1 MSEPISFSSTAERET
16 AKLYV
21 PPRVRCKQGHE
32 VEYYESLLP
41 TITGGTLIDVGPICP
56 MCLAVYLRE
65 HFGMES
71 VNAADKGGPDDR

>member
-1 MSEPISFSSTAERET
+1 MSEPISFSSTSERET

-41 TITGGTLIDVGPICP
+41 TITGGTRIVIGPTCP
-56 MCLAVYLRE
+56 LCVAAFLRE
-65 HFGMES
+65 QFGMEP
-71 VNAADKGGPDDR
+71 VTAAKELADGE

>member
-1 MSEPISFSSTAERET
+1 MSEPISFSSTSERET

-41 TITGGTLIDVGPICP
+41 TITGGTRINVGPICP

-71 VNAADKGGPDDR
+71 VDAAKEMADDR